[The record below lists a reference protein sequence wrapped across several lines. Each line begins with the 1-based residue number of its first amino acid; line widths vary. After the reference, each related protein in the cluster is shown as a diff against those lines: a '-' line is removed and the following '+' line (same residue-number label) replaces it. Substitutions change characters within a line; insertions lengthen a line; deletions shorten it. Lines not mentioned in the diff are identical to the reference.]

1 MLRRPNHPLALLAG
15 ALVLPLCLIRPVL
28 ADPSGDL
35 SIDADIVVPA
45 SAHAAEAQSQRELFA
60 TAGTGLTIEFD
71 NRDVDIELFEA
82 ALPPDIPAPA
92 AHDPAAMALVE
103 ASADE
108 GAVLQSADFD
118 VALFEAGLPRDI
130 PAPAGESAA
139 AILATAS
146 AHEGESALTS
156 AAKFDVP
163 DFDVAL
169 FEASLP
175 PDIPAPARHYSA
187 AATLAAASPHDVKTP
202 LKSAADHLRN
212 KTPAAKQPLRSAVAR
227 GKTNDPARTSRSAAR
242 NVAAAAPP
250 ATISRPRPRA
260 AKPDHGPRE
269 LFVARLPPDDRD
281 EVMPAQRPIPVMRMS
296 LPPPSLALK

>member
-1 MLRRPNHPLALLAG
+1 MPFRGPSFDASGRRVLQARIPQSERSRVRKSPLAPSGDAPVDERDIRMLRRPNHPLALLAG

-92 AHDPAAMALVE
+92 AHDPAAMSLVE

-130 PAPAGESAA
+130 PAPAGEAAA
-139 AILATAS
+139 AILPTTNADEGRS
-146 AHEGESALTS
+146 APTS
-156 AAKFDVP
+156 AAKIHVP
-163 DFDVAL
+163 HFRRAP
-169 FEASLP
+169 FEA
-175 PDIPAPARHYSA
+175 
-187 AATLAAASPHDVKTP
+187 K
-202 LKSAADHLRN
+202 
-212 KTPAAKQPLRSAVAR
+212 
-227 GKTNDPARTSRSAAR
+227 
-242 NVAAAAPP
+242 
-250 ATISRPRPRA
+250 
-260 AKPDHGPRE
+260 
-269 LFVARLPPDDRD
+269 
-281 EVMPAQRPIPVMRMS
+281 
-296 LPPPSLALK
+296 PPPR